1 MCFLQRSIH
10 AKMLRIGLVRPTSV
24 RLDISLDTVVV
35 LPTELRAVELRYR
48 EDGCLQVLATDWI
61 DIIED
66 VAQPRR
72 DSDLTA
78 WVNVIYGCNEKCSY
92 CVVPYTRGAEKSR
105 HPDDIV
111 REARFWKLP
120 LRHDPTITD
129 HPHAALA
136 HALAPL

>member
-1 MCFLQRSIH
+1 M
-10 AKMLRIGLVRPTSV
+10 
-24 RLDISLDTVVV
+24 
-35 LPTELRAVELRYR
+35 
-48 EDGCLQVLATDWI
+48 LATDWI

-72 DSDLTA
+72 ESDLTA

-111 REARFWKLP
+111 REVCR
-120 LRHDPTITD
+120 PTV
-129 HPHAALA
+129 PHSPPPCSALQSRRDCSI
-136 HALAPL
+136 

>member
-1 MCFLQRSIH
+1 M
-10 AKMLRIGLVRPTSV
+10 
-24 RLDISLDTVVV
+24 
-35 LPTELRAVELRYR
+35 
-48 EDGCLQVLATDWI
+48 LATDWI

-72 DSDLTA
+72 ESDLTA

-111 REARFWKLP
+111 RDCL
-120 LRHDPTITD
+120 LYTSD
-129 HPHAALA
+129 AADE
-136 HALAPL
+136 

>member
-1 MCFLQRSIH
+1 M
-10 AKMLRIGLVRPTSV
+10 
-24 RLDISLDTVVV
+24 
-35 LPTELRAVELRYR
+35 
-48 EDGCLQVLATDWI
+48 LATDWI

-72 DSDLTA
+72 ESDITA

-111 REARFWKLP
+111 REVCEHNRVLLSAPPQKGTITFSEPTCSSTIYISTHYMRFYFHVLQARF
-120 LRHDPTITD
+120 RHVISKCRRSLQQD
-129 HPHAALA
+129 
-136 HALAPL
+136 